1 MEALERYYMNYLS
14 SYNSASNYSDYNV
27 DYQLMVDRIEQ
38 ILDKEYVDSDDVEF
52 IRSILPKIENEGI
65 RSEIEKY
72 LEGIGWS

>member
-52 IRSILPKIENEGI
+52 IRSILPEIENEGI
-65 RSEIEKY
+65 
-72 LEGIGWS
+72 

>member
-52 IRSILPKIENEGI
+52 IRSILPEIENEGI

>member
-27 DYQLMVDRIEQ
+27 EYQLMVDRIEQ

-52 IRSILPKIENEGI
+52 IRSILPEIENEGI
-65 RSEIEKY
+65 RNEIEEY
-72 LEGIGWS
+72 LEGIGWT

>member
-27 DYQLMVDRIEQ
+27 EYQLMVDRIEQ
-38 ILDKEYVDSDDVEF
+38 ILDKEDVDSDDVEF
-52 IRSILPKIENEGI
+52 IRSILPEIENEGI

>member
-52 IRSILPKIENEGI
+52 IRSILPEIENEGI

-72 LEGIGWS
+72 LEGIGWT

>member
-27 DYQLMVDRIEQ
+27 EYQLMVDRIEQ

-52 IRSILPKIENEGI
+52 IRSILPEIENEGI

-72 LEGIGWS
+72 LEGIGWT

>member
-14 SYNSASNYSDYNV
+14 SYNSASNYSDYK
-27 DYQLMVDRIEQ
+27 LMVDRIEQ

-52 IRSILPKIENEGI
+52 IRSILPEIENEGI

-72 LEGIGWS
+72 LEGIGWT

>member
-27 DYQLMVDRIEQ
+27 EYQLMVDRIEQ

-52 IRSILPKIENEGI
+52 IRSILPEIENEGI